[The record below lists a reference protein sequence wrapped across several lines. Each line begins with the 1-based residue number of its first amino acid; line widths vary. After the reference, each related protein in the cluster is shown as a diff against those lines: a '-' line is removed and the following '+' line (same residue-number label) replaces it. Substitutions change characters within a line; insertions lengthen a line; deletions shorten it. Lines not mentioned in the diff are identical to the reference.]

1 MLKKITENPVLKLI
15 NNIVYV
21 ILFLIVASVLF
32 VVILQRASNNA
43 IALGGVRVFNIISE
57 SMITKYNIGDVLVV
71 KSIEPQNIKVGDDI
85 AYIGQESTFNQ
96 KIVTH
101 QVIKID
107 YENGEYIFHTK
118 GIANILEDPLV
129 HQNQVFGKVVYK
141 IWILS
146 LISKILSN
154 VYVVFFGIFV
164 PIVVLIFWTILKLK
178 GLVEVEE
185 YEEEIKPKKTTKKNT
200 KTTKKRHGKSR
211 RFRCI
216 TVRPFSLHGT
226 RAIL

>member
-57 SMITKYNIGDVLVV
+57 SMIPKYNIGDVLVV

-164 PIVVLIFWTILKLK
+164 PIVILIFWTILKLK

-185 YEEEIKPKKTTKKNT
+185 YEEEIEPKKTTKKNT
-200 KTTKKRHGKSR
+200 KTTKSNASNTKTQKTSTRKKSNDNK
-211 RFRCI
+211 
-216 TVRPFSLHGT
+216 G
-226 RAIL
+226 

>member
-32 VVILQRASNNA
+32 VVILQRASNND
-43 IALGGVRVFNIISE
+43 IALGGIRIFNIVSE
-57 SMITKYNIGDVLVV
+57 SMVPKYNIGDVLVV
-71 KSIEPQNIKVGDDI
+71 KSSIEPQNIKVGDDI

-101 QVIKID
+101 QVIEID

-164 PIVVLIFWTILKLK
+164 PIVILIFWTILKLK

-185 YEEEIKPKKTTKKNT
+185 YEEEIEPKKTTKKNT
-200 KTTKKRHGKSR
+200 KTTKSNASNTKTQKTSTRKKSNDNK
-211 RFRCI
+211 
-216 TVRPFSLHGT
+216 G
-226 RAIL
+226 

>member
-57 SMITKYNIGDVLVV
+57 SMIPKYNIGDVLVV

-164 PIVVLIFWTILKLK
+164 PIVILIFWTILKLK

-185 YEEEIKPKKTTKKNT
+185 YGEEIEPKKTTKKNT
-200 KTTKKRHGKSR
+200 KTTKSNASNTKTQKTSTRKKSNDNK
-211 RFRCI
+211 
-216 TVRPFSLHGT
+216 G
-226 RAIL
+226 

>member
-1 MLKKITENPVLKLI
+1 MFKRITENPVLKLI

-57 SMITKYNIGDVLVV
+57 SMIPKYNIGDVLVV

-146 LISKILSN
+146 FISKILSN

-164 PIVVLIFWTILKLK
+164 PIVILIFWTILKLK

-185 YEEEIKPKKTTKKNT
+185 YEEEIEPKKTTKKNT
-200 KTTKKRHGKSR
+200 KTTKSNASNTKTQKTSTRKKSNDNK
-211 RFRCI
+211 
-216 TVRPFSLHGT
+216 G
-226 RAIL
+226 

>member
-57 SMITKYNIGDVLVV
+57 SMIPKYNIGDVLVV

-185 YEEEIKPKKTTKKNT
+185 YEEEIEPKKTTKKNT
-200 KTTKKRHGKSR
+200 KTTKSNASNTKTQKTSTRKKSNDNK
-211 RFRCI
+211 
-216 TVRPFSLHGT
+216 G
-226 RAIL
+226 

>member
-57 SMITKYNIGDVLVV
+57 SMVPKYNIGDVLVV

-164 PIVVLIFWTILKLK
+164 PIVILIFWTILKLK

-185 YEEEIKPKKTTKKNT
+185 YEEEIEPKKTTKKNT
-200 KTTKKRHGKSR
+200 KTTKSNASNTKTQKTSTRKKSNDNK
-211 RFRCI
+211 
-216 TVRPFSLHGT
+216 G
-226 RAIL
+226 

>member
-32 VVILQRASNNA
+32 VVILQRASNND
-43 IALGGVRVFNIISE
+43 IALGGIRIFNIVSE
-57 SMITKYNIGDVLVV
+57 SMVPKYNIGDVLVV

-164 PIVVLIFWTILKLK
+164 PIVILIFWTILKLK

-200 KTTKKRHGKSR
+200 KTTKSNASNTKKQKTSTRKKSNDNK
-211 RFRCI
+211 
-216 TVRPFSLHGT
+216 G
-226 RAIL
+226 

>member
-32 VVILQRASNNA
+32 IVILQRASNNA

-57 SMITKYNIGDVLVV
+57 SMIPKYNIGDVLVV

-146 LISKILSN
+146 FISKILSN

-164 PIVVLIFWTILKLK
+164 PIVILIFWTILKLK

-185 YEEEIKPKKTTKKNT
+185 YEEEIEPKKTTKKNT
-200 KTTKKRHGKSR
+200 KTTKSNASNTKTQKTSTRKKSNDNK
-211 RFRCI
+211 
-216 TVRPFSLHGT
+216 G
-226 RAIL
+226 

>member
-32 VVILQRASNNA
+32 IVILQRASNNA

-57 SMITKYNIGDVLVV
+57 SMIPKYNIGDVLVV

-146 LISKILSN
+146 FISKILSN

-200 KTTKKRHGKSR
+200 KTQKTSTKKKSNDNK
-211 RFRCI
+211 
-216 TVRPFSLHGT
+216 G
-226 RAIL
+226 

>member
-32 VVILQRASNNA
+32 VVILQRASNND
-43 IALGGVRVFNIISE
+43 IALGGIRIFNIVSE
-57 SMITKYNIGDVLVV
+57 SMVPKYNIGDVLVV

-164 PIVVLIFWTILKLK
+164 PIVILIFWTILKLK

-185 YEEEIKPKKTTKKNT
+185 YEQEIKPKKTTKKNT
-200 KTTKKRHGKSR
+200 KTTKSNASNTKTQKTSTRKKSNDNK
-211 RFRCI
+211 
-216 TVRPFSLHGT
+216 G
-226 RAIL
+226 

>member
-15 NNIVYV
+15 NNIIYV

-57 SMITKYNIGDVLVV
+57 SMIPKYNIGDVLVV

-146 LISKILSN
+146 FISKILSN

-164 PIVVLIFWTILKLK
+164 PIVILIFWTILKLK

-200 KTTKKRHGKSR
+200 KTQKTSTKKKSNDNK
-211 RFRCI
+211 
-216 TVRPFSLHGT
+216 G
-226 RAIL
+226 

>member
-57 SMITKYNIGDVLVV
+57 SMIPKYNIGDVLVV

-164 PIVVLIFWTILKLK
+164 PIVILIFWTILKLK

-185 YEEEIKPKKTTKKNT
+185 YEEEIEPKKTTKSNASNT
-200 KTTKKRHGKSR
+200 KTQKTSTRKKSNDNKG
-211 RFRCI
+211 
-216 TVRPFSLHGT
+216 
-226 RAIL
+226 

>member
-32 VVILQRASNNA
+32 VVILQRASNND
-43 IALGGVRVFNIISE
+43 IALGGIRIFNIVSE
-57 SMITKYNIGDVLVV
+57 SMVPKYNIGDVLVV

-164 PIVVLIFWTILKLK
+164 PIVILIFWTILKLK

-185 YEEEIKPKKTTKKNT
+185 YEEEIEPKKTTKKNT
-200 KTTKKRHGKSR
+200 KTTKSNASNPKSLKS
-211 RFRCI
+211 I
-216 TVRPFSLHGT
+216 FSL
-226 RAIL
+226 RIL

>member
-32 VVILQRASNNA
+32 VVILQRASNND
-43 IALGGVRVFNIISE
+43 IALGGIRIFNIVSE
-57 SMITKYNIGDVLVV
+57 SMVPKYNIGDVLVV

-101 QVIKID
+101 QVIEID

-164 PIVVLIFWTILKLK
+164 PIVILIFWTILKLK

-185 YEEEIKPKKTTKKNT
+185 YEEEIEPKKTTKKNT
-200 KTTKKRHGKSR
+200 KTTKSNTSNTKTQKTSTRKKSNDNK
-211 RFRCI
+211 
-216 TVRPFSLHGT
+216 G
-226 RAIL
+226 

>member
-57 SMITKYNIGDVLVV
+57 SMIPKYNIGDVLVV
-71 KSIEPQNIKVGDDI
+71 KSIEPQNIKGGDDI

-146 LISKILSN
+146 FISKILSN

-164 PIVVLIFWTILKLK
+164 PIVVLIFWTILKFK

-200 KTTKKRHGKSR
+200 KTTKSNASNTKTQKTSTRKKSNDNK
-211 RFRCI
+211 
-216 TVRPFSLHGT
+216 G
-226 RAIL
+226 

>member
-57 SMITKYNIGDVLVV
+57 SMIPKYNIGDVLVV

-164 PIVVLIFWTILKLK
+164 PIVILIFWTILKLK

-185 YEEEIKPKKTTKKNT
+185 YEEEIEPKKTTKKNT
-200 KTTKKRHGKSR
+200 KTTKSNVSNTKTQKTSTRKKSNDNK
-211 RFRCI
+211 
-216 TVRPFSLHGT
+216 G
-226 RAIL
+226 

>member
-21 ILFLIVASVLF
+21 ILFLIIASVLF
-32 VVILQRASNNA
+32 VVILQRASNND
-43 IALGGVRVFNIISE
+43 IALGGIRIFNIVSE
-57 SMITKYNIGDVLVV
+57 SMVPKYNIGDVLVV

-164 PIVVLIFWTILKLK
+164 PIVILIFWTILKLK

-185 YEEEIKPKKTTKKNT
+185 YEEEIEPKKTTKKNT
-200 KTTKKRHGKSR
+200 KTTKSKASNTKTQKTSTRKKSNDNK
-211 RFRCI
+211 
-216 TVRPFSLHGT
+216 G
-226 RAIL
+226 

>member
-32 VVILQRASNNA
+32 VVILQRASNND
-43 IALGGVRVFNIISE
+43 IALGGIRIFNIVSE
-57 SMITKYNIGDVLVV
+57 SMVPKYNIGDVLVV

-164 PIVVLIFWTILKLK
+164 PIVILIFWTILKLK

-185 YEEEIKPKKTTKKNT
+185 YEEEIEPKKNTKKNT
-200 KTTKKRHGKSR
+200 KTTKSNASNTKTQKTSTRKKSNDKKE
-211 RFRCI
+211 
-216 TVRPFSLHGT
+216 
-226 RAIL
+226 

>member
-57 SMITKYNIGDVLVV
+57 SMIPKYNIGDVLVV

-164 PIVVLIFWTILKLK
+164 PIVILIFWKILKLK

-185 YEEEIKPKKTTKKNT
+185 YEEEIEPKKTTKKNT
-200 KTTKKRHGKSR
+200 KTTKSNASNTKTQKTSTRKKSNDNK
-211 RFRCI
+211 
-216 TVRPFSLHGT
+216 G
-226 RAIL
+226 

>member
-32 VVILQRASNNA
+32 VVILQSASNNA

-57 SMITKYNIGDVLVV
+57 SMIPKYNIGDVLVV

-146 LISKILSN
+146 FISKILSN

-200 KTTKKRHGKSR
+200 KTTKSNANNTKTQKTSTRKKSNDNK
-211 RFRCI
+211 
-216 TVRPFSLHGT
+216 G
-226 RAIL
+226 

>member
-57 SMITKYNIGDVLVV
+57 SMIPKYNIGDVLVV

-146 LISKILSN
+146 FISKILSN

-164 PIVVLIFWTILKLK
+164 PIVILIFWTILKLK

-185 YEEEIKPKKTTKKNT
+185 YEEEIEPKKTTKKNT
-200 KTTKKRHGKSR
+200 KTTKSNASNTKTQKTSTRKKSNDNK
-211 RFRCI
+211 
-216 TVRPFSLHGT
+216 G
-226 RAIL
+226 

>member
-57 SMITKYNIGDVLVV
+57 SMIPKYNIGDVLVV

-164 PIVVLIFWTILKLK
+164 PIVILIFWTILKLK

-185 YEEEIKPKKTTKKNT
+185 YEEEIGPKKTTKKNT
-200 KTTKKRHGKSR
+200 KTTKSNASNTKTQKTSTRKKSNDNK
-211 RFRCI
+211 
-216 TVRPFSLHGT
+216 G
-226 RAIL
+226 

>member
-32 VVILQRASNNA
+32 VVILQRASNND
-43 IALGGVRVFNIISE
+43 IALGGIRIFNIVSE
-57 SMITKYNIGDVLVV
+57 SMVPKYNIGDVLVV

-146 LISKILSN
+146 FISKILSN
-154 VYVVFFGIFV
+154 VYEVFFGIFV

-200 KTTKKRHGKSR
+200 KTTKSNANNTKTQKTSTRKKSNDNK
-211 RFRCI
+211 
-216 TVRPFSLHGT
+216 G
-226 RAIL
+226 

>member
-43 IALGGVRVFNIISE
+43 IALGGIRIFNIVSE
-57 SMITKYNIGDVLVV
+57 SMVPKYNIGDVLVV

-146 LISKILSN
+146 FISKILSN

-200 KTTKKRHGKSR
+200 KTTKSNASNTKTQKTSTRKKSNDNK
-211 RFRCI
+211 
-216 TVRPFSLHGT
+216 G
-226 RAIL
+226 

>member
-1 MLKKITENPVLKLI
+1 MLKKITEKPVLKLI

-43 IALGGVRVFNIISE
+43 IALGGIRIFNIVSE
-57 SMITKYNIGDVLVV
+57 SMVPKYNIGDVLVV

-164 PIVVLIFWTILKLK
+164 PIVILIFWTILKLK

-185 YEEEIKPKKTTKKNT
+185 YEEEIEPKKNTKKNT
-200 KTTKKRHGKSR
+200 KTTKSNASNTKTQKTSTRKKSNDNKE
-211 RFRCI
+211 
-216 TVRPFSLHGT
+216 
-226 RAIL
+226 

>member
-21 ILFLIVASVLF
+21 ILFLIVVSVLF

-57 SMITKYNIGDVLVV
+57 SMIPKYNIGDVLVV

-146 LISKILSN
+146 FISKILSN

-200 KTTKKRHGKSR
+200 KTQKTSTKKKSNDNK
-211 RFRCI
+211 
-216 TVRPFSLHGT
+216 G
-226 RAIL
+226 

>member
-1 MLKKITENPVLKLI
+1 MLKKITENSVLKLI

-32 VVILQRASNNA
+32 VVILQRASNND
-43 IALGGVRVFNIISE
+43 IALGGIRIFNIVSE
-57 SMITKYNIGDVLVV
+57 SMVPKYNIGDVLVV

-164 PIVVLIFWTILKLK
+164 PIVILIFWTILKLK

-200 KTTKKRHGKSR
+200 KTTKSNASNTKTQKTSTRKKSNDNK
-211 RFRCI
+211 
-216 TVRPFSLHGT
+216 G
-226 RAIL
+226 

>member
-32 VVILQRASNNA
+32 VVILQRASNND
-43 IALGGVRVFNIISE
+43 IALGGIRIFNIVSE
-57 SMITKYNIGDVLVV
+57 SMVPKYNIGDVLVV

-200 KTTKKRHGKSR
+200 KTQKTSTKKKSNDNK
-211 RFRCI
+211 
-216 TVRPFSLHGT
+216 G
-226 RAIL
+226 

>member
-1 MLKKITENPVLKLI
+1 MFKRITENPVLKLI
-15 NNIVYV
+15 NNIIYV

-57 SMITKYNIGDVLVV
+57 SMVPKYNIGDVLVV

-146 LISKILSN
+146 FISKILSN

-164 PIVVLIFWTILKLK
+164 PIVILIFWTILKLK

-185 YEEEIKPKKTTKKNT
+185 YEEEIEPKKTTKKNT
-200 KTTKKRHGKSR
+200 KTTKSNASNTKTQKTSTRKKSNDNK
-211 RFRCI
+211 
-216 TVRPFSLHGT
+216 G
-226 RAIL
+226 

>member
-57 SMITKYNIGDVLVV
+57 SMIPKYNIGDVLVV

-154 VYVVFFGIFV
+154 VYMVFFGIFV
-164 PIVVLIFWTILKLK
+164 PIVILIFWTILKLK

-185 YEEEIKPKKTTKKNT
+185 YEEEIEPKKTTKKNT
-200 KTTKKRHGKSR
+200 KTTKSNASNTKTQKTSTRKKSNDNK
-211 RFRCI
+211 
-216 TVRPFSLHGT
+216 G
-226 RAIL
+226 

>member
-57 SMITKYNIGDVLVV
+57 SMIPKYNIGDVLVV

-164 PIVVLIFWTILKLK
+164 PIVILIFWTILKLK

-200 KTTKKRHGKSR
+200 KTTKSNASNTKTQKTSTRKKSNDNK
-211 RFRCI
+211 
-216 TVRPFSLHGT
+216 
-226 RAIL
+226 

>member
-32 VVILQRASNNA
+32 VVILQRASNND
-43 IALGGVRVFNIISE
+43 IALGIRIFNIVSE
-57 SMITKYNIGDVLVV
+57 SMVPKYNIGDVLVV

-164 PIVVLIFWTILKLK
+164 PIVILIFWTILKLK

-200 KTTKKRHGKSR
+200 KTTKSNASNTKTQKTSTRKKSNDNK
-211 RFRCI
+211 
-216 TVRPFSLHGT
+216 G
-226 RAIL
+226 

>member
-32 VVILQRASNNA
+32 VVILQRASNND
-43 IALGGVRVFNIISE
+43 IALGGIRIFNIVSE
-57 SMITKYNIGDVLVV
+57 SMVPKYNIGDVLVV

-154 VYVVFFGIFV
+154 VYVVFFGVFV
-164 PIVVLIFWTILKLK
+164 PIVILIFWTILKLK

-185 YEEEIKPKKTTKKNT
+185 YEEEIEPKKTTKKNT
-200 KTTKKRHGKSR
+200 KTTKSNASNTKTQKTSTRKKSNDNK
-211 RFRCI
+211 
-216 TVRPFSLHGT
+216 G
-226 RAIL
+226 

>member
-43 IALGGVRVFNIISE
+43 IALGGVRVFNFISE
-57 SMITKYNIGDVLVV
+57 SMIPKYNIGDVLVV

-146 LISKILSN
+146 FISKILSN

-164 PIVVLIFWTILKLK
+164 PIVVLIFWTI
-178 GLVEVEE
+178 
-185 YEEEIKPKKTTKKNT
+185 
-200 KTTKKRHGKSR
+200 
-211 RFRCI
+211 
-216 TVRPFSLHGT
+216 
-226 RAIL
+226 

>member
-32 VVILQRASNNA
+32 VVILQRASNND
-43 IALGGVRVFNIISE
+43 IALGGIRIFNIVSE
-57 SMITKYNIGDVLVV
+57 SMVPKYNIGDVLVV

-164 PIVVLIFWTILKLK
+164 PIVILIFWTILKLK

-185 YEEEIKPKKTTKKNT
+185 YEEEIEPKKTTKENT
-200 KTTKKRHGKSR
+200 KTTKSNASNTKTQKTSTRKKSNDNK
-211 RFRCI
+211 
-216 TVRPFSLHGT
+216 G
-226 RAIL
+226 

>member
-32 VVILQRASNNA
+32 VVILQRASNND
-43 IALGGVRVFNIISE
+43 IALGGIRIFNIVSE
-57 SMITKYNIGDVLVV
+57 SMVPKYNIGDVLVV

-164 PIVVLIFWTILKLK
+164 PIVILIFWTILKLK

-185 YEEEIKPKKTTKKNT
+185 YEEEIEPKKTTNKNT
-200 KTTKKRHGKSR
+200 KTTKSNASNTKTQKTSTRKKSNDNK
-211 RFRCI
+211 
-216 TVRPFSLHGT
+216 G
-226 RAIL
+226 

>member
-43 IALGGVRVFNIISE
+43 IALGGIRIFNIVSE
-57 SMITKYNIGDVLVV
+57 SMVPKYNIGDVLVV

-164 PIVVLIFWTILKLK
+164 PIVILIFWTILKLK

-200 KTTKKRHGKSR
+200 KTTKSNASNTKTQKTSTRKKSNDNK
-211 RFRCI
+211 
-216 TVRPFSLHGT
+216 G
-226 RAIL
+226 